1 MYQGAGVAG
10 SRAIRLPPL
19 KVGGAEALL
28 DIDRAQ
34 AVLSP
39 KLASWYRGALY
50 LSSMSVV
57 VFVSS
62 ARERFCRWVSSSLPR
77 VAAALLSSV
86 LILGTCAAAYAES
99 SSPSVTIDYDRLPT
113 ISVDAKGATV
123 REILTQLAYRLH
135 FQIENPQAVE
145 NSPTFSG
152 SFKGDFTDVLRR
164 VLLRDVNYTIL
175 YRGLAIERI
184 VIVGSSTAGV
194 AGAKPS
200 SSGNVA
206 GADDV
211 LPTDMAKAE
220 PAWARPPSHHAQTL
234 QTRNPLARLLEAQA
248 NITEQ
253 TVRQGDPAGN
263 SSSAKSAT
271 SSGSTV
277 HSSSST
283 GTAQTSLAAMT
294 QAAQTNVRMLA
305 KALNSVCLG
314 ANCAQ

>member
-1 MYQGAGVAG
+1 M
-10 SRAIRLPPL
+10 P
-19 KVGGAEALL
+19 K
-28 DIDRAQ
+28 
-34 AVLSP
+34 LSP

-62 ARERFCRWVSSSLPR
+62 ARERFCRGVSSSLPR
-77 VAAALLSSV
+77 VAAALLSFV

-123 REILTQLAYRLH
+123 REILTQLADRLH

-152 SFKGDFTDVLRR
+152 SFTGDLTDVLRR
-164 VLLRDVNYTIL
+164 VLLRDVNYAIM
-175 YRGLAIERI
+175 YRELAIERI
-184 VIVGSSTAGV
+184 VIVGSSTADAGGV
-194 AGAKPS
+194 KLS
-200 SSGNVA
+200 SPGNVA
-206 GADDV
+206 GADNV
-211 LPTDMAKAE
+211 RPTDTATAE
-220 PAWARPPSHHAQTL
+220 TSWTRPPSPHPPQAFQI
-234 QTRNPLARLLEAQA
+234 RNSLARLLEAQA

-253 TVRQGDPAGN
+253 TVRQSDSAGN
-263 SSSAKSAT
+263 TNSKGTAT
-271 SSGSTV
+271 ASGSAV
-277 HSSSST
+277 QSSSST
-283 GTAQTSLAAMT
+283 GTAQLSLAAMT

-305 KALNSVCLG
+305 KALNSVCIG

>member
-28 DIDRAQ
+28 DISQ
-34 AVLSP
+34 PKLSP

-62 ARERFCRWVSSSLPR
+62 ARERFCRGVSSSLPR
-77 VAAALLSSV
+77 VAAALLSFV

-123 REILTQLAYRLH
+123 REILTQLADRLH

-152 SFKGDFTDVLRR
+152 SFTGDLTDVLRR
-164 VLLRDVNYTIL
+164 VLLRDVNYAIM
-175 YRGLAIERI
+175 YRELAIERI
-184 VIVGSSTAGV
+184 VIVGSSTADAGGV
-194 AGAKPS
+194 KPS

-206 GADDV
+206 GADNV
-211 LPTDMAKAE
+211 RPTDTATAE
-220 PAWARPPSHHAQTL
+220 TSWTRPPSPHPPQASQI
-234 QTRNPLARLLEAQA
+234 RNSLARLLEAQA

-253 TVRQGDPAGN
+253 TVRQSDSAGN
-263 SSSAKSAT
+263 TNSKGTAT
-271 SSGSTV
+271 SSGSAV
-277 HSSSST
+277 RSSSST
-283 GTAQTSLAAMT
+283 GTAQRSLAAMT

-305 KALNSVCLG
+305 KALNSVCIG

>member
-1 MYQGAGVAG
+1 
-10 SRAIRLPPL
+10 
-19 KVGGAEALL
+19 
-28 DIDRAQ
+28 
-34 AVLSP
+34 
-39 KLASWYRGALY
+39 
-50 LSSMSVV
+50 MSVV

-62 ARERFCRWVSSSLPR
+62 ARERFCQGVLSSLSWA
-77 VAAALLSSV
+77 AAALLRFV
-86 LILGTCAAAYAES
+86 LISGTCAAAHAEA
-99 SSPSVTIDYDRLPT
+99 SSPGLTIDYDRLPS
-113 ISVDAKGATV
+113 ISVDAKGVAV
-123 REILTQLAYRLH
+123 REMLTQLADRLH
-135 FQIENPQAVE
+135 FQIENPEAIE
-145 NSPTFSG
+145 NSSTFSG

-220 PAWARPPSHHAQTL
+220 PAWAHPSSHRAQTL

-253 TVRQGDPAGN
+253 TVRQGDSAGN

-277 HSSSST
+277 QSSSST
-283 GTAQTSLAAMT
+283 GTAQMSLAAMT

>member
-1 MYQGAGVAG
+1 
-10 SRAIRLPPL
+10 
-19 KVGGAEALL
+19 
-28 DIDRAQ
+28 
-34 AVLSP
+34 
-39 KLASWYRGALY
+39 
-50 LSSMSVV
+50 

-77 VAAALLSSV
+77 VAAALLSFV
-86 LILGTCAAAYAES
+86 LILWTCAAAYAES

-152 SFKGDFTDVLRR
+152 SFTGDLTDVLRR
-164 VLLRDVNYTIL
+164 VLLRDVNYAIM
-175 YRGLAIERI
+175 YRELAIERI
-184 VIVGSSTAGV
+184 VIVGSSTADAGGV
-194 AGAKPS
+194 KLS

-206 GADDV
+206 GADNV
-211 LPTDMAKAE
+211 RPTDTATAE
-220 PAWARPPSHHAQTL
+220 TSWTRPPSPHPPQASQI
-234 QTRNPLARLLEAQA
+234 RNSLARLLEAQA

-253 TVRQGDPAGN
+253 AVRQSDSAGT
-263 SSSAKSAT
+263 SSSAASAT
-271 SSGSTV
+271 SSRSPV
-277 HSSSST
+277 QSSAST
-283 GTAQTSLAAMT
+283 GTAQMSLAAIT

-305 KALNSVCLG
+305 KALNSVCIG

>member
-1 MYQGAGVAG
+1 
-10 SRAIRLPPL
+10 
-19 KVGGAEALL
+19 
-28 DIDRAQ
+28 
-34 AVLSP
+34 
-39 KLASWYRGALY
+39 
-50 LSSMSVV
+50 MSVV

-62 ARERFCRWVSSSLPR
+62 VRERFCRGVSSSLPR
-77 VAAALLSSV
+77 VAAALLSFV

-152 SFKGDFTDVLRR
+152 SFTGDLTDVLRR
-164 VLLRDVNYTIL
+164 VLLRDVNYAIM
-175 YRGLAIERI
+175 YRELAIERI
-184 VIVGSSTAGV
+184 VIVGSSTADAGGV
-194 AGAKPS
+194 KPS

-206 GADDV
+206 GADNV
-211 LPTDMAKAE
+211 RPTDTAE
-220 PAWARPPSHHAQTL
+220 TSWTRPPSPHPPQAFQI
-234 QTRNPLARLLEAQA
+234 RNSLARLLEAQA

-253 TVRQGDPAGN
+253 TVRQSDSAGN
-263 SSSAKSAT
+263 TNSKGTAT
-271 SSGSTV
+271 ASGSAV
-277 HSSSST
+277 QSSSST
-283 GTAQTSLAAMT
+283 GTAQLSLAAMT

-305 KALNSVCLG
+305 KALNSVCIG